1 MSKKLK
7 STKKINRSFILSLI
21 VLLIFAA
28 GALFIIFNQ
37 GVIGDF
43 RLIGVSKE
51 IIEKAVVVQH
61 TYDIALDQQYIA
73 APSKNQEAEEAQ
85 ITVYRDGEVV
95 TEGVTYTTLDDDI
108 VEVDENGKITAVSE
122 GLATIT
128 ATVDDKK
135 QDVEITVIVPI
146 ESMKLTITSSR
157 VRVGRDLQMKLVT
170 DPIGASMDTVIW
182 ESSDTDIA
190 VVNANGIVTGISP
203 GTVQITA
210 ADTFTG
216 ITKSIDVSIT
226 QN

>member
-1 MSKKLK
+1 
-7 STKKINRSFILSLI
+7 
-21 VLLIFAA
+21 
-28 GALFIIFNQ
+28 
-37 GVIGDF
+37 
-43 RLIGVSKE
+43 
-51 IIEKAVVVQH
+51 
-61 TYDIALDQQYIA
+61 
-73 APSKNQEAEEAQ
+73 
-85 ITVYRDGEVV
+85 
-95 TEGVTYTTLDDDI
+95 
-108 VEVDENGKITAVSE
+108 
-122 GLATIT
+122 
-128 ATVDDKK
+128 
-135 QDVEITVIVPI
+135 
-146 ESMKLTITSSR
+146 MKLTITSSR

>member
-1 MSKKLK
+1 MAKKLK

-21 VLLIFAA
+21 VLIIFAIF
-28 GALFIIFNQ
+28 ALIIIFNQ

-43 RLIGVSKE
+43 RLVHESKD
-51 IIEKAVVVQH
+51 IVEKAVVVSH
-61 TYDIALDQQYIA
+61 TYDIALDKQYIA
-73 APSKNQEAEEAQ
+73 APSKTQDAEEAQ
-85 ITVYRDGEVV
+85 ITVYRDGEAV

-108 VEVDENGKITAVSE
+108 IEVDENGKITAVSE

-146 ESMKLTITSSR
+146 EGMKLTITSSR

-170 DPIGASMDTVIW
+170 EPIGASMDTVVW

-210 ADTFTG
+210 SDTFTG
-216 ITKSIDVSIT
+216 LQKSIDVAIT